1 MPVVNGEKIEHVI
14 FDCSERVLLHE
25 GVYLQLIPVTTSNWQ
40 ALKDTVCPNQNLH
53 KPKTELEEG
62 GYEDCIGLFCVKEN
76 GTFIPDGC
84 IWVIDGGI
92 FYIIKGLNRTA
103 LSFVAMDAE
112 GRIVVVR

>member
-14 FDCSERVLLHE
+14 FDCSERVLLH
-25 GVYLQLIPVTTSNWQ
+25 LIPVTTSNWQ
-40 ALKDTVCPNQNLH
+40 ALKGTVCPAQNLH
-53 KPKTELEEG
+53 KPKTLQDDG
-62 GYEDCIGLFCVKEN
+62 TYEDCIGLFCVKEN
-76 GTFIPDGC
+76 GTFIPNGC

-103 LSFVAMDAE
+103 LPFMALDDE